1 MVGNA
6 IYASTSITDKLRNR
20 PPMKTV
26 PARLER
32 WLEVL
37 PKIRKQTGLAY
48 AAAIGIFAISL
59 GARLALT
66 GVLPPGLPYFT
77 FFIAVLL
84 ATLVGGLGPGLLTLA
99 FSVGAAWH
107 LLLPTRTPDQFQE
120 AIVASLLF
128 AFIGAMIIAV
138 THLLNRTV
146 ERFLKLQD
154 RAETQLYLTA
164 MAEQRLKNLNDELK
178 HRNKNTFALI
188 AALVAQGS
196 RRETDIERFAEALRS
211 RLMAMGTAQDL
222 ILSSHFQ
229 GTDLKTLVSKT
240 LEPIVPPG
248 PKRLETEGPEFFL
261 PTEIATP
268 LALVIHELGTN
279 GLKYGA
285 WANDT
290 GRISVRWKLD
300 HDTDPETNLILT
312 WAEAGGPKVNRPD
325 RTGFGTLLI
334 ERTLP
339 DASVE
344 RAFAAGGFTCTI
356 TLRIRNLNTLR
367 NGIRMRRDDGE
378 TLTLANR

>member
-1 MVGNA
+1 
-6 IYASTSITDKLRNR
+6 
-20 PPMKTV
+20 MKTV
-26 PARLER
+26 AARLER
-32 WLEVL
+32 WLEAL
-37 PKIRKQTGLAY
+37 PSIRRRTLLAFGI
-48 AAAIGIFAISL
+48 AIGIFAISL

-66 GVLPPGLPYFT
+66 GILPPGLPYFT
-77 FFIAVLL
+77 FFVAVLL
-84 ATLVGGLGPGLLTLA
+84 ATLISGLWPGVLTLVL
-99 FSVGAAWH
+99 SIVAAWH

-120 AIVASLLF
+120 ALTASLLF
-128 AFIGAMIIAV
+128 AFIGAIIITVA
-138 THLLNRTV
+138 HLLNRTV

-164 MAEQRLKNLNDELK
+164 MAEQRLKSLNDELK

-196 RRETDIERFAEALRS
+196 RRETDIDRFADALRS

-229 GTDLKTLVSKT
+229 GTDLKTLVGKT

-248 PKRLETEGPEFFL
+248 TKRLETDGPEFFL

-285 WANDT
+285 WSNDT
-290 GRISVRWKLD
+290 GRIAVRWTLD
-300 HDTDPETNLILT
+300 HETEPDSNLILT
-312 WAEAGGPKVNRPD
+312 WAESGGPKVSHPE

-339 DASVE
+339 DSSVD
-344 RAFAAGGFTCTI
+344 RAFTTGGLTCTI
-356 TLRIRNLNTLR
+356 TLKIRNLNTLR
-367 NGIRMRRDDGE
+367 NGIRTRRDDGE
-378 TLTLANR
+378 TLTLAKR

>member
-6 IYASTSITDKLRNR
+6 IHARTSIADKLRNR
-20 PPMKTV
+20 PPMKIV
-26 PARLER
+26 LARLER
-32 WLEVL
+32 WLEAL
-37 PKIRKQTGLAY
+37 PRIRKQTGLAY
-48 AAAIGIFAISL
+48 AAALGIFIISL

-66 GVLPPGLPYFT
+66 DVLPPGLPYFT
-77 FFIAVLL
+77 FFVAVLL
-84 ATLVGGLGPGLLTLA
+84 ATLVSGLGPGLLTLGL
-99 FSVGAAWH
+99 SVGAAWY
-107 LLLPTRTPDQFQE
+107 LLLPTRTPDQIQE

-128 AFIGAMIIAV
+128 VFIGAIIIMI

-229 GTDLKTLVSKT
+229 GTDLSTLVSKT

-248 PKRLETEGPEFFL
+248 PKRLETDGPEFFL
-261 PTEIATP
+261 PTEVATP
-268 LALVIHELGTN
+268 LALVLHELGTN

-285 WANDT
+285 WSNDT
-290 GRISVRWKLD
+290 GRIAVHWKLD
-300 HDTDPETNLILT
+300 HETDAESNLILKWKET
-312 WAEAGGPKVNRPD
+312 GGPKVNQPE

-334 ERTLP
+334 ERTLL
-339 DASVE
+339 DSSVD
-344 RAFAAGGFTCTI
+344 RTFTAGGFTCTI

-367 NGIRMRRDDGE
+367 NGIRTRRDDGE
-378 TLTLANR
+378 TMTLANR

>member
-1 MVGNA
+1 
-6 IYASTSITDKLRNR
+6 
-20 PPMKTV
+20 MKIV
-26 PARLER
+26 AAQLER
-32 WLEVL
+32 WLESL
-37 PKIRKQTGLAY
+37 PGIRRRTWLAY
-48 AAAIGIFAISL
+48 AIAIGIFAVSL

-84 ATLVGGLGPGLLTLA
+84 ATLVGGFGPGVMTLGL
-99 FSVGAAWH
+99 SVVAAWQ
-107 LLLPTRTPDQFQE
+107 LLLPTRTPDQVQE
-120 AIVASLLF
+120 ALVASLLF

-164 MAEQRLKNLNDELK
+164 MAEQRLKSLNDELK

-196 RRETDIERFAEALRS
+196 RRETDIDRFAEALRS

-229 GTDLKTLVSKT
+229 GTDLKTLVGKT

-268 LALVIHELGTN
+268 LALVVHELGTN

-285 WANDT
+285 WSNDS
-290 GRISVRWKLD
+290 GRIAVRWRLD
-300 HDTDPETNLILT
+300 HDTDAESNLILI
-312 WAEAGGPKVNRPD
+312 WSESGGPKVSQPE

-339 DASVE
+339 DSSVD
-344 RAFAAGGFTCTI
+344 RAFTSSGLACTI

-367 NGIRMRRDDGE
+367 NGIRTRRDDGE
-378 TLTLANR
+378 TLTLAKR